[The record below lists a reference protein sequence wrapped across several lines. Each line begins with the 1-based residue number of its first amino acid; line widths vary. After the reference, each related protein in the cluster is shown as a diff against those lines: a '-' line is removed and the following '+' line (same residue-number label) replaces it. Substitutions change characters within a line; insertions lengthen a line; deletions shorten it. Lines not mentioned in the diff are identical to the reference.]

1 MAKSFHPPYS
11 KFVVNVSQPG
21 HVGVAGVSDFET
33 NDELYMGIVFN
44 EGNDVFI
51 TGDAEDGT
59 YPWRGEDT
67 VMPGGTFPLGWTRS
81 YGEGRVFVTLL
92 GHNGLS
98 FETPEFQRIVLNGV
112 EWATGG

>member
-67 VMPGGTFPLGWTRS
+67 VHAGRHLPPGLDAPVRRRQGVRNPAGPQWPQLRDGQS
-81 YGEGRVFVTLL
+81 SSA
-92 GHNGLS
+92 S
-98 FETPEFQRIVLNGV
+98 F
-112 EWATGG
+112 